1 MEGRTTMKAQPADHP
16 LNGLLRTERIPH
28 IWCPGC
34 GIGTAF
40 SACLTA
46 LLNSGMDLTKTAMVS
61 GIGCSGRAAGYVK
74 LDSYHTTHGRA
85 IPFATGMKLARPEL
99 NVVVF
104 SGDGDLFA
112 IGGNHFIH
120 GARRNVDLTV
130 VCVNNFNYGMT
141 GGQCSAT
148 TPREAQVESG
158 FLNRLEA
165 PLDICRVAAAAG
177 AGFAAR
183 VSGYDPLL
191 SERMQQA
198 IRHDGFALV
207 DIWGICPGRYGKR
220 NPISPGSINAALDR
234 LPDLTDTLAANAR
247 DEYGRAYR
255 EEAAKLV
262 APAPPALI
270 EARFPPPQGGRRE
283 ILLLGSA
290 GQRIITAGEI
300 LCLAAATAG
309 LHATQKNDYPIT
321 VMRGHSVSEVVCSDR
336 PIDYTGI
343 DRPNLVVALAQEG
356 VARKAGIFRE
366 LGPDTVIL
374 KARDVSLPD
383 TSGTILELDFKALG
397 IRSQDRALA
406 ALGELADRRLVLT
419 RDMLGAALQL
429 RFSGRLLDAALKQLE
444 AGGNSPAVVG

>member
-1 MEGRTTMKAQPADHP
+1 MTSLLNPNRPPAF
-16 LNGLLRTERIPH
+16 
-28 IWCPGC
+28 CPGC
-34 GIGTAF
+34 AHERVVATLDRALTELG
-40 SACLTA
+40 LTA
-46 LLNSGMDLTKTAMVS
+46 TEVVLVS
-61 GIGCSGRAAGYVK
+61 DIGCSGLFDTFFQTHALHG
-74 LDSYHTTHGRA
+74 LHGRA
-85 IPFATGMKLARPEL
+85 LTYATGLKLARPEL
-99 NVVVF
+99 TVIVTM
-104 SGDGDLFA
+104 GDGGLG
-112 IGGNHFIH
+112 IGGAHVLSTC
-120 GARRNVDLTV
+120 RRNIDLTLLV
-130 VCVNNFNYGMT
+130 LNNFNYGMT
-141 GGQCSAT
+141 GGQCSST

-220 NPISPGSINAALDR
+220 NPISPGSINAAMDR